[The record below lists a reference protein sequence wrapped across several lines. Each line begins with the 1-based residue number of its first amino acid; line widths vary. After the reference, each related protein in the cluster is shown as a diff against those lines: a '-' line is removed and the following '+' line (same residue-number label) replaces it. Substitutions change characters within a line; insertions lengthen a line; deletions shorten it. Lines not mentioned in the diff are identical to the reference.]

1 MKEFILTLLIILI
14 FIIFSS
20 IVIQANPIDIKDYIK
35 DKFPLTFTLYLSSLE
50 GLDEEEKEFID
61 LLEQLPAEQQTP
73 YAKKVYQESFNPQMI
88 TEIKEVLQ
96 KEYSKEYVLD
106 VFYWGMNI
114 QEAENILKDKDFKQ
128 TKGGYRNTVT
138 IKGKEYDYEIS
149 LESLYYQGH
158 IGRTK
163 LTVMLGFYK
172 DELIQVYCG
181 FPDDAY
187 KNLNDYIKEYEVLK
201 NYLIEKYSTP
211 AEEGINWKKDEYRD
225 RSEKWG
231 LAIRK
236 GDLHYF
242 SKWNLPKTTII
253 IELGGW
259 KDKIYLV
266 AVFRGKKFEEIEKEK
281 IDSLEKKIQEG

>member
-1 MKEFILTLLIILI
+1 LKKFILTLLLVLFFIILN
-14 FIIFSS
+14 S
-20 IVIQANPIDIKDYIK
+20 IVIQANPIDVKDYIK

-50 GLDEEEKEFID
+50 ELDEAEREFID
-61 LLEQLPAEQQTP
+61 SLEKLPFEDQTI
-73 YAKKVYQESFNPQMI
+73 YAKKVYQEGYNPQMI

-106 VFYWGMNI
+106 VFYWGMSK
-114 QEAENILKDKDFKQ
+114 QEAENILQDKDFRQSKILH
-128 TKGGYRNTVT
+128 RNTVT
-138 IKGKEYDYEIS
+138 VEGKKYDYEIS

-172 DELIQVYCG
+172 DELVQVYCV

-187 KNLNDYIKEYEVLK
+187 ENLNDYIKEYEVLK
-201 NYLIEKYSTP
+201 YYLIEKYNTP
-211 AEEGINWKKDEYRD
+211 TEEGINWKKDKYRD
-225 RSEKWG
+225 RPEKWG

-259 KDKIYLV
+259 KDKI
-266 AVFRGKKFEEIEKEK
+266 
-281 IDSLEKKIQEG
+281 SL